1 MNTAKNMRHGIVQ
14 HNRHAIRRKN
24 RQHQARIPSDK
35 RIRLGHPLV
44 NRERASPPIVGG
56 NDPHSGAM
64 HLPRKHELPEVS
76 AHRPSHP
83 PPILEHS
90 PRVIPDS
97 KTQIQRLVG
106 AHRHPA
112 TPASNERLNSQ
123 PLERRPAQNVN
134 PGNPAQRAGS
144 RPTGGSSIYGLG
156 NPPNE
161 PRGWQTSLRH
171 PRDSRQT
178 VQVVYLKNES
188 MSTSGNYEKFFRA
201 EGKIYSHIMDPRT
214 GYPAQGT
221 LSASVVAPR
230 TLDSEAW
237 TKPYFINGREW
248 AAKHKQKDFRVF
260 VCEDRSELACEWVQ

>member
-1 MNTAKNMRHGIVQ
+1 MRHGIVQ

-123 PLERRPAQNVN
+123 PLKRRPTQNVK
-134 PGNPAQRAGS
+134 PGEAAQRAAS
-144 RPTGGSSIYGLG
+144 RATRGSSINGVSHR
-156 NPPNE
+156 
-161 PRGWQTSLRH
+161 PRVYRRPGEVAFSPGQPTSHHFSSLETDK
-171 PRDSRQT
+171 PDAI
-178 VQVVYLKNES
+178 
-188 MSTSGNYEKFFRA
+188 STETDAKCT
-201 EGKIYSHIMDPRT
+201 ECKPRT
-214 GYPAQGT
+214 PPTALRRSPPHREAHEERWPRQAPGNRSPTSPAGG
-221 LSASVVAPR
+221 VR
-230 TLDSEAW
+230 
-237 TKPYFINGREW
+237 
-248 AAKHKQKDFRVF
+248 
-260 VCEDRSELACEWVQ
+260 